1 MDNVRRTPLVI
12 VALFPLFLCAALLFS
27 SSSSLGSILESR
39 LVNQAVDQNQ
49 LLERIFPFHDQIEE
63 LPSIQVLK
71 RYTHIVVSG
80 PQRAGTTFVGEALAD
95 ALGYTHLD
103 EDMNI
108 SLTQSQ
114 TDCNSTDERTTF
126 ECKNCYLPLF
136 RSRES
141 VVAQRPQ
148 FSHVLHELPDKL
160 GEEVCATPLQTILII
175 FMARNCLDVFRSQ
188 NKIMHQDGGGWTC
201 KFGRESE
208 WRKYRD
214 SPELKDIVDLRD
226 MICNIKQ
233 VAWKMFQKPFLKSRG
248 ISTLTLGYETLKE
261 SWLRE
266 AFEQNQDVRDT
277 FGAKET
283 GGK

>member
-1 MDNVRRTPLVI
+1 MAWVGCTPLKLI
-12 VALFPLFLCAALLFS
+12 ALFLFLSTALLFS
-27 SSSSLGSILESR
+27 SSSLGSIFESR

-49 LLERIFPFHDQIEE
+49 LLERIFPLHDQVEE

-80 PQRAGTTFVGEALAD
+80 PQRSGTTFVGEALAD

-103 EDMNI
+103 EGINI

-141 VVAQRPQ
+141 VVAQRPT

-208 WRKYRD
+208 WRNYRD

-233 VAWKMFQKPFLKSRG
+233 VAWKMFQQPFLKSRG

-266 AFEQNQDVRDT
+266 AFEQNQVVRDQ
-277 FGAKET
+277 FGPKDT